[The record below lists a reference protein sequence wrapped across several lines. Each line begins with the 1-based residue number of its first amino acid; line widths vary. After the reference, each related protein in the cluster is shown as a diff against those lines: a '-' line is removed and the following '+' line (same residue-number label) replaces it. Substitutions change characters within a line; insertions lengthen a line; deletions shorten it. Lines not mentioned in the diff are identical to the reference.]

1 MCNSKR
7 KGEKEGRK
15 KVTKLTRKL
24 FLLHVKKASHQLKPN
39 KVKSHG
45 VGGTSRPDPIAP
57 HSLGSRGI
65 PKVKSLVNHSA
76 LRA

>member
-1 MCNSKR
+1 MQFKKKR
-7 KGEKEGRK
+7 GEGRK
-15 KVTKLTRKL
+15 KVTKLTREL

-39 KVKSHG
+39 KVKSQG
-45 VGGTSRPDPIAP
+45 VGGTSRPNPIAP
-57 HSLGSRGI
+57 HSLGSRWI